1 MALPGVKTIIKDR
14 FYSVSRSDSP
24 VGPRVVVLAKRNTQ
38 SGHENVADLDVVPVT
53 NEGDIVAAF
62 GVDSHCHRAFVE
74 LVAGGAERIHIVP
87 LPSDTTW
94 NNATGS
100 VTSTSFGGSVFDAAF
115 AAAESALPDIIVP
128 WGRGASPYEWGA
140 TPSSPDFGFFA
151 DNTSTAASSWVYKVA
166 SAVKSINENSHPCF
180 AVMGVK
186 PYTGTNN
193 VMTPAQVAT
202 HLGLSNLPNRN
213 SDETLGQLGRHV
225 MVVATEIKPSVPS
238 HSESWGWSNGA
249 CATAAAM
256 SRMASYIST
265 INKTVYSVSAL
276 RYNAT
281 KTVLT
286 ALSDKG
292 VNSITLN
299 FNKAPI
305 FSDGVTFAN
314 SSSDYVRLTT
324 VRIVNEATLLVRQAC
339 MKFIGQPS
347 TIQIRNSM
355 DTAIGSAL
363 SGMIKLGAILDSDF
377 NIKYIANESKA
388 LVDLVLTPAFELR
401 NIEVQIAVDLG

>member
-1 MALPGVKTIIKDR
+1 V
-14 FYSVSRSDSP
+14 
-24 VGPRVVVLAKRNTQ
+24 
-38 SGHENVADLDVVPVT
+38 
-53 NEGDIVAAF
+53 
-62 GVDSHCHRAFVE
+62 
-74 LVAGGAERIHIVP
+74 VP

-94 NNATGS
+94 NYTTGS

-115 AAAESALPDIIVP
+115 AAAETALPDILVP
-128 WGRGASPYEWGA
+128 YGRGAHPSEWA
-140 TPSSPDFGFFA
+140 STPSSPDYGFFA
-151 DNTSTAASSWVYKVA
+151 DNSSTATSSWAYKV
-166 SAVKSINENSHPCF
+166 SNAVKSINENSHPCF

-186 PYTGTNN
+186 PFGGTNN
-193 VMTPAQVAT
+193 IMTPANVST
-202 HLGLSNLPNRN
+202 HLSLPNLPDRN
-213 SDETLGQLGRHV
+213 ADATLGALGRHL
-225 MVVATEIKPSVPS
+225 MVVATELKPSVPS
-238 HSESWGWSNGA
+238 HSESWGWANGA
-249 CATAAAM
+249 CSTAAAM
-256 SRMASYIST
+256 SRMASYVST

-276 RYNAT
+276 RYNPT
-281 KTVLT
+281 KTLLT

-292 VNSITLN
+292 VNSVTLN

-305 FSDGVTFAN
+305 FSDGITFGN

-355 DTAIGSAL
+355 DTAISSAL

-388 LVDLVLTPAFELR
+388 LIDLVLTPAFELR